1 MSVRG
6 AGAIGPDVYGI
17 FINSPGLA
25 AFIAFVCSCNLPE
38 LMNMGMGTGVILTGI
53 AVDLFI
59 LLFHGFRTGA
69 AEMLAAGRCKAGAYE
84 EQTKND
90 HKKYTGDPF
99 HRGILPLVKNRRIT
113 TGWIHS
119 LWLYG
124 MYLSL
129 SDQLW

>member
-25 AFIAFVCSCNLPE
+25 AFIAFVCSCNFPE
-38 LMNMGMGTGVILTGI
+38 LMNMGMRTGVILTGV
-53 AVDLFI
+53 AVDRLI
-59 LLFHGFRTGA
+59 LLFHGFRSGT

-90 HKKYTGDPF
+90 HKKYTGDPS
-99 HRGILPLVKNRRIT
+99 HRGILLLAKNRRIT
-113 TGWIHS
+113 TGWNDS

-124 MYLSL
+124 MYLIL